1 MMNEK
6 TITAIP
12 ITGIP
17 EINPGDD
24 LSSIITDAATR
35 MGEELCENDILV
47 ISSKIVSKAENRI
60 VAQDS
65 ITVTDK
71 AHEIAQRN
79 QFDPFQVELALRE
92 SRKIIRNERV
102 LITETHSGLI
112 CNFSGVD
119 KSNAP
124 EGIYVL
130 LPKDSDSSAG
140 HIRNSIMESTGKK
153 IAIIISDTEGRPWRR
168 GSINLA
174 IGCAGISPFKINRG
188 RKDLYGRILEH
199 STVCQVDELASLAE
213 PLMGQ
218 AGQGVPVVIIR
229 GHSYSNSEDSAKD
242 INRLEEE
249 DMFR

>member
-1 MMNEK
+1 MHEK
-6 TITAIP
+6 TITAVP

-24 LSSIITDAATR
+24 LSSIITDATR
-35 MGEELCENDILV
+35 RLGEELRENDILV

-60 VAQDS
+60 VAQES
-65 ITVTDK
+65 ITITDQ

-92 SRKIIRNERV
+92 SRKIIRNDRV
-102 LITETHSGLI
+102 LITETHSGFI

-124 EGIYVL
+124 EGLYIL
-130 LPKDSDSSAG
+130 LPKDPDSSAEQ
-140 HIRNSIMESTGKK
+140 IRNSITKSIGKDV
-153 IAIIISDTEGRPWRR
+153 AIIISDTQGRPWRR
-168 GSINLA
+168 GSINVT
-174 IGCAGISPFKINRG
+174 IGCAGISPFKFNKG

-199 STVCQVDELASLAE
+199 STVCHVDELASLAE

-218 AGQGVPVVIIR
+218 AGQGVPIVIIR
-229 GHSYSNSEDSAKD
+229 GYSYTDSEDNAKD
-242 INRLEEE
+242 INRSEEE